1 MARAHGTGN
10 ITEVE
15 KGRYR
20 VRAYIGRD
28 PVTGSPRFASKNV
41 RGTKSDARAA
51 LNLLLADVA
60 EKRSRGKDTPL
71 KVAMLDWIE
80 HAQAL
85 GRSQT
90 TLDKYRL
97 INSKWITPLL
107 GNLALNKVDT
117 YSVDKAVMTMS
128 ESLAPA
134 TVSNILAIIKAA
146 FSQFVV
152 WGWMPTNPA
161 TNAKVPQRAST
172 ERGVLTQPQ
181 VAAILRSAEADDPD
195 WAAMIAVVALTG
207 LRRGE
212 ACGLRWSDIDWQ
224 GKRITIERAYIPTDD
239 GHKITATKTG
249 KARTVLVDQALE
261 FLDAHYRRQIDIYG
275 AVHPDGYVFGIDGGA
290 TPPRPKTVTAFFSRH
305 AKAAGVQGFRFHDLR
320 HFSVTMGVGTGAD
333 VDTVARQH
341 GHSTEVMLNV
351 YSHADEDRARQMVSK
366 MRLDATMPPIPEDRG
381 QVVKRDEG

>member
-10 ITEVE
+10 ITEVK

-51 LNLLLADVA
+51 LNALLADVA
-60 EKRSRGKDTPL
+60 EKRNRGKDTPV
-71 KVAMLDWIE
+71 KVAMLDWID
-80 HAQAL
+80 HAVSL
-85 GRSQT
+85 GRSQST
-90 TLDKYRL
+90 IDRYRI

-107 GNLALNKVDT
+107 GNLPLNKVDT
-117 YSVDKAVMTMS
+117 YSVDKAVMAMS

-134 TVSNILAIIKAA
+134 TVSNVLAITKAA

-152 WGWMPTNPA
+152 WGWMTSNPA
-161 TNAKVPQRAST
+161 TRAKVPQRVAAD
-172 ERGVLTQPQ
+172 RGVLSQSQ
-181 VAAILRSAEADDPD
+181 VAAILRSAGAADPD
-195 WAAMIAVVALTG
+195 LAAMIAVVALTG

-212 ACGLRWSDIDWQ
+212 ACGLRWSDIDWE
-224 GKRITIERAYIPTDD
+224 GKRLTIERSYIPTTD
-239 GHKITATKTG
+239 GHNVTTTKTG

-261 FLDAHYRRQIDIYG
+261 FLTAHRQRQLDIYG
-275 AVHPDGYVFGIDGGA
+275 GVHVDGYVFGINGGA
-290 TPPRPKTVTAFFSRH
+290 TPPRPKSVTAFFARH
-305 AKAAGVQGFRFHDLR
+305 AKAAGVRGFRFHDLR

-351 YSHADEDRARQMVSK
+351 YSHADEDRARQMVAK
-366 MRLDATMPPIPEDRG
+366 MRLDATKPPDRG
-381 QVVKRDEG
+381 PRGNEAN